1 MLKASFVT
9 TLHTVCILVFNSN
22 RSNDVYLAEYLS
34 LALWST
40 TSVTEYRLL
49 SRVQYSTYIYILSLF
64 LMPRIAFCIM
74 YYVYSDKRTICYCL
88 VDINCLTRS
97 WFSSVQQNGAHY
109 SWILTVWRVSL
120 LMNNHMCFSSFSFI
134 TLSRALIEVKE
145 RQFTVW
151 AFRK

>member
-1 MLKASFVT
+1 MLKASFERYCN
-9 TLHTVCILVFNSN
+9 VCILVFNSN
-22 RSNDVYLAEYLS
+22 RSNDVYLAEHLS

-40 TSVTEYRLL
+40 ASVTEYRLL
-49 SRVQYSTYIYILSLF
+49 SRVQYIYISLF

-74 YYVYSDKRTICYCL
+74 YYVCSDKRTICYCL

-97 WFSSVQQNGAHY
+97 WFSSIEQNGAHY